1 MHSECGFKRTT
12 SHHAGSIPVKELE
25 KDLLVPVPLILYK
38 TPINGFGILLVAKE
52 KIPSAGMLLDKV
64 LMNLQSVLTINIL
77 LRTLGSQVEDPAF
90 ISLLRVPVN
99 GAYNKKM
106 DERDILNQEETGL
119 LNRS

>member
-1 MHSECGFKRTT
+1 MKH
-12 SHHAGSIPVKELE
+12 VKEVE
-25 KDLLVPVPLILYK
+25 RDLLVPVPLILYE
-38 TPINGFGILLVAKE
+38 TPLKVNAFGILLVAKE
-52 KIPSAGMLLDKV
+52 NIPSAGMLLDKV

-77 LRTLGSQVEDPAF
+77 LRTLDSQVEYPAF

-106 DERDILNQEETGL
+106 DKRDIPNQEETGL